1 MTINSKSLVIILVT
15 TAANVLGQRTITR
28 GPAPSGGPE
37 DIDDEDLYCNDPY
50 AKLGFNAL

>member
-1 MTINSKSLVIILVT
+1 MTINSMSLVMVLVT

-28 GPAPSGGPE
+28 RPAPSGGLE
-37 DIDDEDLYCNDPY
+37 DIDDEDLYYNDPY